1 MPHPTASGM
10 TFLFNIIRASLTG
23 DNRLTGARRMKQ
35 CFFLAALLAGGI
47 GLMHGS
53 AEASGSIGAGAGK
66 VSPRAAYS
74 QGKALTFDLLVCDSC
89 PLQKN
94 DLDRDRA
101 EKLTTSLVAV
111 FGGNETGSPDDDAV
125 RAVCGGGAVQGAEC
139 DLRMELVHYFLTRRF
154 KL

>member
-1 MPHPTASGM
+1 MRH
-10 TFLFNIIRASLTG
+10 
-23 DNRLTGARRMKQ
+23 
-35 CFFLAALLAGGI
+35 CFFLAVLLAGGI
-47 GLMHGS
+47 GLIHGS
-53 AEASGSIGAGAGK
+53 AEASGSIGAGAGAGK

-101 EKLTTSLVAV
+101 VSLTTSLVAV
-111 FGGNETGSPDDDAV
+111 FEGNETGSPDDEAV
-125 RAVCGGGAVQGAEC
+125 SAVCGGGAVQGGEC
-139 DLRMELVHYFLTRRF
+139 NLRMELVHYFLTRRF